1 MEEKAVAA
9 VDCVGLRHLSGV
21 WAEGSDGAR
30 ISGFLKVAWEIHG
43 TKENWKRSQH
53 AFTQCVCVPECV
65 CMCMS
70 VCVCWGVCV
79 YACTCVPVRLCIH
92 MCKSQRL
99 IVSSLTTLTTSWPL
113 SSRDPPVFAFSLLG
127 LCTSVPEGWFF
138 VLFALLFNTWIM
150 GN

>member
-53 AFTQCVCVPECV
+53 AFTQCVCVPAA
-65 CMCMS
+65 S
-70 VCVCWGVCV
+70 VLDPQILPLAEASYHLEPG
-79 YACTCVPVRLCIH
+79 
-92 MCKSQRL
+92 QRGAK
-99 IVSSLTTLTTSWPL
+99 TTDSTT
-113 SSRDPPVFAFSLLG
+113 
-127 LCTSVPEGWFF
+127 
-138 VLFALLFNTWIM
+138 
-150 GN
+150 